1 MGGKRGAE
9 QGLAFLCE
17 RSTRLPVLVWEHW
30 DRGLCDRE
38 IAEALGYHQTTVQSC
53 RQRMGLPPNPD
64 RVGRES
70 RLQAVQRHLR
80 EEEFESLAQ
89 LRAHK
94 QRIACL
100 LRGWAGAQSFR
111 QCAVLDV
118 LQDGG
123 PQTLSQI
130 KQALGGYP
138 RALRTTLRRLR
149 ALKLVSVQ
157 ERPEWGR
164 GRGCGPQR
172 YLYSLRRGV
181 KRQYRS
187 MPNEEDEP

>member
-1 MGGKRGAE
+1 MGGKPGVE
-9 QGLAFLCE
+9 QGLAFPRE
-17 RSTRLPVLVWEHW
+17 RSTRMPALVWEHW
-30 DRGLCDRE
+30 GRGLCDRE
-38 IAEALGYHQTTVQSC
+38 IAECLGCHQTSVQRC
-53 RQRMGLPPNPD
+53 RRRMGLPPNPD

-70 RLQAVQRHLR
+70 RLQSVQRHLR
-80 EEEFESLAQ
+80 EEEFASLAQ

-100 LRGWAGAQSFR
+100 LRGWAGAQSAK
-111 QCAVLDV
+111 QCDVLDV

-123 PQTLSQI
+123 PQTLFQI
-130 KQALGGYP
+130 KDALGGY
-138 RALRTTLRRLR
+138 RWALRTLRRLR

-157 ERPEWGR
+157 ERPEWGQ

-181 KRQYRS
+181 KRQHRS
-187 MPNEEDEP
+187 TTNQEDEP

>member
-1 MGGKRGAE
+1 MDGKLGVE
-9 QGLAFLCE
+9 QDFAFPREC
-17 RSTRLPVLVWEHW
+17 STRMPVLVWEHW
-30 DRGLCDRE
+30 DCGLCDRE
-38 IAEALGYHQTTVQSC
+38 IAERLGCHQTYVQRC
-53 RQRMGLPPNPD
+53 RRRMGLPPNAD
-64 RVGRES
+64 MVGREY
-70 RLQAVQRHLR
+70 RLQSVQRHLR

-100 LRGWAGAQSFR
+100 LRGWAGVQSSR
-111 QCAVLDV
+111 QCDVLDV
-118 LQDGG
+118 LQDAG

-130 KQALGGYP
+130 KDALGGY
-138 RALRTTLRRLR
+138 RWALRTLRRLR

-157 ERPEWGR
+157 EHPQWGQ
-164 GRGCGPQR
+164 GSGCRRQH

-187 MPNEEDEP
+187 IPNEEDEP

>member
-1 MGGKRGAE
+1 VDGKPGVE
-9 QGLAFLCE
+9 QDLAFPRE
-17 RSTRLPVLVWEHW
+17 RSTRLSVLVWEHW
-30 DRGLCDRE
+30 ELGLCDRE
-38 IAEALGYHQTTVQSC
+38 IAEALGYHQTFVQRC
-53 RQRMGLPPNPD
+53 RQRMGLPPNAD

-70 RLQAVQRHLR
+70 RLQAVQRYLH

-89 LRAHK
+89 LRHHRE
-94 QRIACL
+94 RIACL
-100 LRGWAGAQSFR
+100 LRGWAGAQSSR
-111 QCAVLDV
+111 QCDVLDV

-130 KQALGGYP
+130 KEGLGGYS

-149 ALKLVSVQ
+149 VLKLVSVQ
-157 ERPEWGR
+157 ERPEWGQ

-181 KRQYRS
+181 KRQHRS
-187 MPNEEDEP
+187 TANQEDEP

>member
-1 MGGKRGAE
+1 VGGERGAE
-9 QGLAFLCE
+9 QDVAFLHE
-17 RSTRLPVLVWEHW
+17 RSTRMSILVWEHW
-30 DRGLCDRE
+30 GCGLCDRE
-38 IAEALGYHQTTVQSC
+38 IAERLGCHQTSVQRC
-53 RQRMGLPPNPD
+53 RRRMGLPPNPD
-64 RVGRES
+64 MIGREL
-70 RLQAVQRHLR
+70 RLQSVQRHLR
-80 EEEFESLAQ
+80 QEEFESLAQ

-100 LRGWAGAQSFR
+100 LRGWAGAQSAK
-111 QCAVLDV
+111 QCDVLDV

-130 KQALGGYP
+130 KDALGGY
-138 RALRTTLRRLR
+138 RWALRTLRRLR

-164 GRGCGPQR
+164 GRGSGGPQR

-181 KRQYRS
+181 KRQHRS
-187 MPNEEDEP
+187 TANQEDEE